1 RSEVK
6 INSIDALRVDGHYT
20 PAQGRV
26 EIFTILVLHQ
36 NNQAKLMVGSG
47 IVKEQYPNFSPVME
61 KIFNSITLADTG
73 QTTTPRQT
81 QQQTQRYTSGQYKFS
96 FDYPQG
102 WQVSEQQGTV
112 SVVHPQNLAWVSI
125 WRITQNVD
133 PQNYLQ
139 NLEFQIK
146 QQYQNFTVTE
156 RKRTTINGVSVLIT
170 IAESTSPQ
178 GEAQVNGILVFY
190 ENNQAKLGVVSAGL
204 KEQYDNL
211 SPILNQIIGS
221 ITLLM

>member
-1 RSEVK
+1 
-6 INSIDALRVDGHYT
+6 
-20 PAQGRV
+20 
-26 EIFTILVLHQ
+26 
-36 NNQAKLMVGSG
+36 MVGSG
-47 IVKEQYPNFSPVME
+47 IVKEQYPNLSPVME
-61 KIFNSITLADTG
+61 KIFNSITLADAG
-73 QTTTPRQT
+73 QTTTSQQT
-81 QQQTQRYTSGQYKFS
+81 QQQTQTTERCEEGSVATQKYTSQQYKFS

-112 SVVHPQNLAWVSI
+112 SAVHPQNLAWVSI

-139 NLEFQIK
+139 NLESQIK

-156 RKRTTINGVSVLIT
+156 RKQATINGVSVLIA

-178 GEAQVNGILVFY
+178 GQAQVNGILVFY

-204 KEQYDNL
+204 KGQYDNL
-211 SPILNQIIGS
+211 SPMLNQIIDS
-221 ITLLM
+221 ITLG